1 MQKSPAMILSEIH
14 NKEVTMKN
22 VLKKTMFSLIALLS
36 TAIYSGAVLA
46 ASSGRPGAEQV
57 TYLTS
62 IANGLGLLGVAT
74 LFFVGVVVFG
84 FGGFFFV
91 RDYVMAKDD
100 REKKFSIGPLI
111 MAIVVGSMLC
121 YPGGAML
128 LGSDLTSGDKA
139 GSDISNSDFKRDNP

>member
-1 MQKSPAMILSEIH
+1 MKHISKKAILFLTAILS
-14 NKEVTMKN
+14 
-22 VLKKTMFSLIALLS
+22 A
-36 TAIYSGAVLA
+36 AIYSGAALA

-57 TYLTS
+57 TYLTA

-111 MAIVVGSMLC
+111 MAIIVGSMLC

-139 GSDISNSDFKRDNP
+139 GSNISNSDFKRDNP